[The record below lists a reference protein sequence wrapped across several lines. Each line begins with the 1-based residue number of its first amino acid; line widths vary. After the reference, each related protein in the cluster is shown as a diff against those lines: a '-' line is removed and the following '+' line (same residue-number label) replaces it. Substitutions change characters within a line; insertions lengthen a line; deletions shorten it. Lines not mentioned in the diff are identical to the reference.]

1 MKIDKVKKE
10 IERLLELYKQHVGK
24 LEKEYPNS
32 HGEISYWNGYLQC
45 MEYFK
50 NFFDSLPDDP
60 ITVDGIKEFVD
71 KRTDELW
78 EIIPDSDSVLNEKCT
93 NIDIR
98 NLGIFMGFEEV
109 SNFIEAKYTDDKVE
123 TIIAAAYKV
132 KREYVC
138 NQGEVWKTGTK
149 ERDDIYQCRIGRHH
163 AEILHCFGNEVD
175 QSTDGFYTSFGR
187 WVDRKEAAQIALKS
201 GQLKKLNYWEDKLDS
216 SDLW

>member
-98 NLGIFMGFEEV
+98 NLGRFMGFEEV
-109 SNFIEAKYTDDKVE
+109 SDFIESKYTDDKVE
-123 TIIAAAYKV
+123 TIMAAAYKV
-132 KREYVC
+132 KPEYVC
-138 NQGEVWKTGTK
+138 HQGEVWKTGTK

-163 AEILHCFGNEVD
+163 AEILHCFGQEID

-187 WVDRKEAAQIALKS
+187 WVDRKEAAKIALNS
-201 GQLKKLNYWEDKLDS
+201 GQVKKLNYWEDKLDS
-216 SDLW
+216 NDLW